1 MVSMISSPLAMISD
15 RERPLAGDK
24 VSACSSPIVVPQG
37 VVSGCFCPHERR
49 SDIRKMAMISRII
62 RIIWPQKYYFICTN
76 ERKIVF
82 LRCFITI
89 INKMLRIAVQSKGR
103 LFDDTMNLLSEA
115 DIKVSASKRTLLVQA
130 SNFPLEV
137 LYLRDDDIPQS
148 VANGVADIGIVG
160 ENEFVEHKERAQV
173 IQRLGFSKCRL
184 SLAIPKE
191 IKYTG
196 VSWFNDKKIAT
207 SYPNI
212 LRDYLHREGVNADV
226 HVITGSV
233 EISPGIGLADG
244 IFDIVSSGSTL
255 VSNNLK
261 EVEVVMQSEAL
272 LIGNWNMDEEKHE
285 ILNEMLFRF
294 EAVRSAQG
302 KKYVMMNAPKDKLE
316 AIAHVLPGIK
326 SPTIIPL
333 ADPAWC
339 SIHTVLDEKR
349 FWEIIGKLK
358 ELGAQ
363 GILVTPIEKMIL

>member
-1 MVSMISSPLAMISD
+1 
-15 RERPLAGDK
+15 
-24 VSACSSPIVVPQG
+24 
-37 VVSGCFCPHERR
+37 
-49 SDIRKMAMISRII
+49 
-62 RIIWPQKYYFICTN
+62 
-76 ERKIVF
+76 
-82 LRCFITI
+82 
-89 INKMLRIAVQSKGR
+89 MLRIAVQSKGR

-115 DIKVSASKRTLLVQA
+115 DIKVSASKRTLLVQ
-130 SNFPLEV
+130 STNFPIAV

-148 VANGVADIGIVG
+148 VASGVADIGIVG
-160 ENEFVEHKERAQV
+160 ENEFVERGENAQ
-173 IQRLGFSKCRL
+173 IIDRLGFSKCRL
-184 SLAIPKE
+184 SLAIPKK
-191 IKYTG
+191 IDYTG
-196 VSWFNDKKIAT
+196 LKWFDGKKIAT

-212 LRDYLHREGVNADV
+212 LRNFMKKNGINADI

-255 VSNNLK
+255 ISNNLA
-261 EVEVVMQSEAL
+261 EVEVVMKSEAL
-272 LIGNWNMDEEKHE
+272 LIGNWNMDEQKHQ

-294 EAVRSAQG
+294 EAVRSAQD
-302 KKYVMMNAPKDKLE
+302 KKYVMMNAPKDKID
-316 AIAHVLPGIK
+316 AITEVLPGIK

-333 ADPAWC
+333 ADENWC